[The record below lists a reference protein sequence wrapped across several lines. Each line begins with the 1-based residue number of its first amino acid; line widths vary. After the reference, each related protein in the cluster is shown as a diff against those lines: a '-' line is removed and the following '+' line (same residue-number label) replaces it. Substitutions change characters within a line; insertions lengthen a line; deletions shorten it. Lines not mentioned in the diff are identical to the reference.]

1 MKSFILNEMENIFE
15 IGRMAQH
22 LIDTNVITGDS
33 KEIFNFALGM
43 AVRFEEEYPETETYY
58 DDIEEFVLEKLLREF
73 GDEESA
79 PLVCRGCENAWA
91 HPSHVKCHGCAR
103 MYTDNYKEK

>member
-1 MKSFILNEMENIFE
+1 MKAFTLNEMENIFE

-79 PLVCRGCENAWA
+79 PFFGCFLYYNFL
-91 HPSHVKCHGCAR
+91 R
-103 MYTDNYKEK
+103 FTDLESDMERYE